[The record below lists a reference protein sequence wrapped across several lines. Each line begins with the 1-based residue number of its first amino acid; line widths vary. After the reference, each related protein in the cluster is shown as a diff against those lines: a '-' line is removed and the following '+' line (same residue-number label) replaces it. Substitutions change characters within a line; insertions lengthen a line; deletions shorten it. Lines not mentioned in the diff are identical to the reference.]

1 MEVGDAKNAIP
12 VVGKSK
18 MTKVPRVEILFHRLG
33 SFFRSPHHLTFYV
46 HYNHALDGLRRSP
59 VVWRC
64 SLDLPTPQASHRGLS
79 GVIFSFSAFRTARAR
94 RVERVS
100 ECPCM
105 PRTPYNYSG
114 STSRNLNFLIFGFFG
129 TEIFRYPLS
138 LPWP

>member
-79 GVIFSFSAFRTARAR
+79 GVIFSFSAFQNGARETRRTRF
-94 RVERVS
+94 RVPMYAANTLQLLRINIQKFEFFDFR
-100 ECPCM
+100 
-105 PRTPYNYSG
+105 
-114 STSRNLNFLIFGFFG
+114 IFW
-129 TEIFRYPLS
+129 Y
-138 LPWP
+138 